1 MGPYII
7 LLFILHFS
15 FVFYCLCCQAAT
27 TATASS
33 SCAQQQQQQQQ
44 QQQDVH
50 NGARIRFRLQ
60 LGTAAVGP
68 EGGPRRGAWEGAA
81 RRGPGEG

>member
-33 SCAQQQQQQQQ
+33 SCAQQQQQQQ